1 MAALQ
6 RRHERMQNLEHSFA
20 EERRMREQQA
30 SSAEMELMQQRILVE
45 QRKVGEPL
53 QMDAVD

>member
-6 RRHERMQNLEHSFA
+6 RRHERMQNLEHGFA

-45 QRKVGEPL
+45 QRKGCR
-53 QMDAVD
+53 